1 MNSWSREVRR
11 TVSSRSYQSEEYR
24 LSSNPRRVGSPL
36 DNLRLVGGMGRCSS
50 AVVGTSWWVT
60 EKWHSAKACLV
71 KNRTGRLWK
80 AASAAHCSINARK
93 LGHNGHDLL

>member
-1 MNSWSREVRR
+1 MISGSREVHR
-11 TVSSRSYQSEEYR
+11 TALNRNYQSEEYI
-24 LSSNPRRVGSPL
+24 LSSNLRRVGSLL
-36 DNLRLVGGMGRCSS
+36 DNLRLVGGTGRRSS
-50 AVVGTSWWVT
+50 AAGTSLWVT